1 MKYIGKKI
9 KRIQEIHRMKK
20 SHEVNRSLCVKTKN
34 GRYSDDGKN
43 RETLT
48 VYWDS
53 EYDKKAI
60 VIGINPSKANDER
73 SDKTLT
79 TAGRFLDAYEISEF
93 TMLNLFAS
101 YSTQQDGIK
110 KETLIDLS
118 DYKKDFEKNDL
129 IVIAWGVDNN
139 YCKEKERALN
149 IIKDYKEKVYCI
161 EKKGSMPLHPSRI
174 SYESNLVKYKIN

>member
-1 MKYIGKKI
+1 
-9 KRIQEIHRMKK
+9 MKK
-20 SHEVNRSLCVKTKN
+20 LHEVNRSLCVKTKN

-139 YCKEKERALN
+139 YGKEKERALN

-161 EKKGSMPLHPSRI
+161 EKKGACH
-174 SYESNLVKYKIN
+174 YTQVE